1 VFRVRSS
8 ARDDDQA
15 VLRVLAARD
24 LRDFGV
30 ADCTRGLLLDQW
42 RVAEFDP
49 RADAVVAVQD
59 EAVVGYGALF
69 TPGALGFVDPRHE
82 GLGIGS
88 ALLAWVEDRAR
99 RRGSKAHRQPV
110 ARRNAR
116 AHALLEAAGYRQVR
130 SVLKMARAIRVPPA
144 VPPPPPGIS
153 LHMLDVTGDAEALHA
168 ADAAAFA
175 GNPEFEP
182 QGFDA
187 FFDEHLGTPELDP
200 ELSLVARRGQ
210 DIAGFT
216 ICRRSGPSIGYVDLL
231 AVDHGERRRGLGTV
245 LLLRAFASFAAA
257 GLHEAQLEVASDNPS
272 ALRLYE
278 RAGMTPRHGIDV
290 FEKPEPVGVA
300 PAPGL
305 K

>member
-1 VFRVRSS
+1 VFRVRRSTH
-8 ARDDDQA
+8 DDDQA

-30 ADCTRGLLLDQW
+30 ADFTRGLLLDQW

-49 RADAVVAVQD
+49 SADAVVAVQD

-69 TPGALGFVDPRHE
+69 TPGALGFVDPDHE
-82 GLGIGS
+82 GQGIGS
-88 ALLAWVEDRAR
+88 VLLAWVEARAR
-99 RRGSKAHRQPV
+99 RRGRKAHRQPV
-110 ARRNAR
+110 ARGNAG
-116 AHALLEAAGYRQVR
+116 AHALLRAAGYRRVR
-130 SVLKMARAIRVPPA
+130 SVLQMARAIRVPPA
-144 VPPPPPGIS
+144 VPPPPPGVT
-153 LHMLDVTGDAEALHA
+153 LHMLDVRRDAEALHA

-182 QGFDA
+182 EGFDA

-200 ELSLVARRGQ
+200 ELSLVARRGEA
-210 DIAGFT
+210 IAGFT
-216 ICRRSGPSIGYVDLL
+216 ICRRSGPSIGYIDLL
-231 AVDHGERRRGLGTV
+231 AVEESERRRGLGTV

-257 GLHEAQLEVASDNPS
+257 GLHEAQLEVASDNPR

-278 RAGMTPRHGIDV
+278 RAGMTPRHGLDV
-290 FEKPEPVGVA
+290 FEKPEPVAGA
-300 PAPGL
+300 PAAGL